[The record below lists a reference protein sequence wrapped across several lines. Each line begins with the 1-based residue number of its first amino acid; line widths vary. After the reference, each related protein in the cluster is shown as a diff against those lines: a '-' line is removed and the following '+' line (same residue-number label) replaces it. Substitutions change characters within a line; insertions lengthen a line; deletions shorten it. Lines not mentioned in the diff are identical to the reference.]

1 MSVRPVT
8 RFPGDWSRRV
18 AIGMR
23 GAEAVAKGVLH
34 ESPPQG
40 TEVAMSIYSGIYNV
54 GIGAGALVGGSVCD
68 GMGLR
73 FVGYVGGGIA
83 LIALVCCLT
92 RVLPVLKKINSSKE
106 T

>member
-1 MSVRPVT
+1 M
-8 RFPGDWSRRV
+8 
-18 AIGMR
+18 AIERR
-23 GAEAVAKGVLH
+23 GAEAVAKDVLH

-54 GIGAGALVGGSVCD
+54 GISAGALVGGSVCD
-68 GMGLR
+68 GMGLQ
-73 FVGYVGGGIA
+73 FIGYVGGGIA